1 MWQTTTDSL
10 QAAAPVAD
18 TVRTAAVAVKP
29 QRKTVE
35 QIIRSLPENA
45 TPAQQDSAVQAYFRI
60 KEFEWT
66 DSTRGDLPLGSQTCE
81 DLLKR
86 EVNLYELPGKPR
98 YDWQVEAQI
107 YDPQGIAGDPLP
119 YRFRSDD
126 YVSGVLILSFFLV
139 AWVIAHS
146 WHFLVGSIKD
156 FFYTRE
162 RENMFDSRTDT
173 ELRGQLFLVFQTC
186 FVLGLLFFDYT
197 QECMTEVFNIVSP
210 YQILG
215 MGVGVCLAYYVIKL
229 LLYEFVNAVFFDAR
243 KATRWREAYFLSIL
257 SIGLLLLP
265 VSLLVVYFDI
275 GFSTLSILFSMIVIS
290 IKTMLLYKCGSIFFN
305 YRFGGVHLI
314 LYFCALEIVP
324 ALVLW
329 RALAFANNYLL
340 TYGL

>member
-1 MWQTTTDSL
+1 MWQMTTDSV
-10 QAAAPVAD
+10 QAVAPVAD

-35 QIIRSLPENA
+35 QIINSLPKEA

-60 KEFEWT
+60 KDFVWT
-66 DSTRGDLPLGSQTCE
+66 DSTRGYLPLGQE
-81 DLLKR
+81 NHEELLKK
-86 EVNLYELPGKPR
+86 EVDLYKLPAEPR
-98 YDWQVEAQI
+98 YDWQVEAQV

-126 YVSGVLILSFFLV
+126 YVSGILILSFFLV

-197 QECMTEVFNIVSP
+197 QERMTEVFNMVSP
-210 YQILG
+210 YRILG
-215 MGVGVCLAYYVIKL
+215 MGVSVCLAYYVIKL
-229 LLYEFVNAVFFDAR
+229 LLYEFVNSVFFDR
-243 KATRWREAYFLSIL
+243 RQATRWREAYFLSIL
-257 SIGLLLLP
+257 ALGLLLLP

-275 GFSTLSILFSMIVIS
+275 EFSTLISLFFLVVIS

-340 TYGL
+340 TVEL